1 MQKSTGAFQLG
12 QNENRAN
19 FVEKATTEL
28 VDEIWS
34 SENGLRFRKRLSPQG
49 SHYTTSGQSPYLSA
63 SLLNSR
69 CYLETQKVKAT
80 SGLTINKKTSKSYQV
95 PGKC

>member
-34 SENGLRFRKRLSPQG
+34 SENGLRFRKRLSP
-49 SHYTTSGQSPYLSA
+49 
-63 SLLNSR
+63 
-69 CYLETQKVKAT
+69 
-80 SGLTINKKTSKSYQV
+80 
-95 PGKC
+95 